1 MVLFSYVIFR
11 KKIGEMK
18 KYIKWFLVFAW
29 MVLIFLFSNESG
41 VQSTET
47 SSFFVEKV
55 ESFFTYL
62 APSLS
67 FDMIT
72 VLVRKMAH
80 FFLYFVLGILVGSA
94 THVHK
99 KWCILSLL
107 ICLIYACT
115 DEIHQVFVSGR
126 SGQLKDVFIDLI
138 GSSVGIYFYNWFR
151 RKKIAQ

>member
-1 MVLFSYVIFR
+1 MGIFSYVIFR

-29 MVLIFLFSNESG
+29 MILIFLFSSESG
-41 VQSTET
+41 IDSTET
-47 SSFFVEKV
+47 SQFFVEKV
-55 ESFFTYL
+55 EPFFTHL
-62 APSLS
+62 IPGIS
-67 FDMIT
+67 FELITMII
-72 VLVRKMAH
+72 RKMAH
-80 FFLYFVLGILVGSA
+80 FFLYFVLGILVGSVTFA
-94 THVHK
+94 NK

-115 DEIHQVFVSGR
+115 DEIHQVFVPGR

-138 GSSVGIYFYNWFR
+138 GSSVGIYLYNWFR